1 MTADALR
8 ERLVYW
14 QRVLRLQDW
23 DIEVRVLPQHHLNA
37 DSPMSTGRIS
47 FNHVYRSACILVADP
62 ATVIDDHTAAFTRHS
77 VYDPEQT
84 LVHELVH
91 LLMPSPGEVKVDVE
105 FTVEA
110 VSKALVRLARESEL
124 RTLLH
129 QPQTPIMTVPALD
142 EEDRARWAQGFS
154 QADPG
159 PQA

>member
-1 MTADALR
+1 MTIDVLR

-37 DSPMSTGRIS
+37 DSPMSTGRVS

-110 VSKALVRLARESEL
+110 VSKALVRLDRRQDASADCRASTSEL
-124 RTLLH
+124 DGHLLAN
-129 QPQTPIMTVPALD
+129 ALGGVL
-142 EEDRARWAQGFS
+142 DRRGVR
-154 QADPG
+154 
-159 PQA
+159 